1 MPISLDQLLRQYDYA
16 FPSRAIAQAPA
27 SPRDS
32 ARLLI
37 LSRRT
42 GAVSFDV
49 FQNIGAYLPPRS
61 VLVLNETRVLPA
73 RLAVRKETGGMAR
86 ILYLG
91 NDGEHVSALSDR
103 TLRVGSRV
111 LVSPRRSFLVVGR
124 RNETYTLFPSFSA
137 NDIESV
143 LHRFGEVPLPP
154 YITKTPLA
162 GKRLRDAY
170 QSVFAKRIG
179 SVAAPTASLH
189 FTKRLLRKLERSGIS
204 IRYVTLHVGLGT
216 FLPVREEQLRSG
228 RLHRERFSID
238 AKTASFLNTAKKDG
252 RPIIAVG
259 TTVTRTLESAAEGRG
274 RITRRSG
281 ETDLFIREGYHF
293 SFVDGMVT
301 NFHVPKS
308 SLLMLV
314 SAFAGR
320 KKILSAYESTIQ
332 DGFRLFSFGDG
343 MLLL

>member
-1 MPISLDQLLRQYDYA
+1 MSATLRRLRERYDYA
-16 FPSRAIAQAPA
+16 VPPRAIAQAPA

-32 ARLLI
+32 ARLLV
-37 LSRRT
+37 LHRST
-42 GAVSFDV
+42 GSISFDV
-49 FQNIGAYLPPRS
+49 FRNIGAYLPPRS
-61 VLVLNETRVLPA
+61 VLVLNETKVLPA
-73 RLAVRKETGGMAR
+73 RLVVRKETGGLAR

-91 NDGEHVSALSDR
+91 NDEKYVSALSDR
-103 TLRVGSRV
+103 ALRIGSRV
-111 LVSPRRSFLVVGR
+111 FVSPRRSFLVVGR
-124 RNETYTLFPSFSA
+124 QNETYTLSPSFPAS
-137 NDIESV
+137 NIESV
-143 LHRFGEVPLPP
+143 LHRFGTVPFPP
-154 YITKTPLA
+154 YIANTPLS

-170 QSVFAKRIG
+170 QSVFARRSG

-189 FTKRLLRKLERSGIS
+189 FTKRLLRTLERSGVS

-216 FLPVREEQLRSG
+216 FLPVREEQLQSG
-228 RLHRERFSID
+228 KLHRERFSID
-238 AKTASFLNTAKKDG
+238 AKTASFLTAAKKSG

-259 TTVTRTLESAAEGRG
+259 TTVTRALESAAKGGG
-274 RITRRSG
+274 RIVERSG
-281 ETDLFIREGYHF
+281 ETDLFIREGYRF
-293 SFVDGMVT
+293 SFVDGIVT

-320 KKILSAYESTIQ
+320 KRILSAYESAIR